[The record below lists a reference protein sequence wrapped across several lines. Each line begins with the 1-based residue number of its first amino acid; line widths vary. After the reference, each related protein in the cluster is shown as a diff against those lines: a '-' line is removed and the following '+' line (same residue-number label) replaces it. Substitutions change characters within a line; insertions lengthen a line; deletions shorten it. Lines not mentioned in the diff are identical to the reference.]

1 MKLKV
6 IACGVFEPELKT
18 LIEQTGSDADLE
30 LLPAGLHS
38 TPMLLRQTVQERID
52 QAAAEDFD
60 AVALGYGLCGRGAS
74 GLVANGVTVVIP
86 RVHDCLTLFLGSREE
101 YRRQFKQ
108 FPGTYY
114 LTPGWYT
121 NKLTDEGEADEGSW
135 THDVEDDPSW
145 PEMARRYGPES
156 ATEIIRFHN
165 SWKRNY
171 KRVAV
176 IDTGCS
182 AVEDCMKL
190 AGRISENLGWQCDRL
205 QGSVDMLRDLLTGD
219 WDARRFLVLEPGQR
233 SEASSDTQILVA
245 VSPGAVADAPSVD
258 ERAVTPDVAVTAG
271 EQGLGLGIDAG
282 GTYTDAV
289 VYDFT
294 NERVIS
300 KAKSLTTPRDPLI
313 GIRGALDGLDAEAVA
328 KVDLVALSTTF
339 ATNAIVEDRGGEP
352 GCIIMPAPGFDAND
366 LAWPHHA
373 VIGGRMTIL
382 GEEVEAFDADGCRA
396 AVQGLIERGV
406 DSLAISGY
414 GSVRNPAHEL
424 AAREVIAEVC
434 DLPVVCG
441 HELSARLNFLTRANT
456 AALNARLLPLI
467 SELLEAAQRTLAERG
482 VSAPLMVVKGD
493 GSLVN
498 VATALARPIE
508 TILSGPAASVFGARH
523 LAGAEDAA
531 VVDIGGTTTDTALI
545 VDGLPRL
552 SPEGAR
558 VGGWQ
563 TSVEAVEIATIGLG
577 GDSALD
583 FSADRD
589 LLVGPRRALP
599 LSYVAAQHPEP
610 VMRNLDR
617 IFHDD
622 RASRTSALE
631 LDMLVHGP
639 SRVREGMA
647 DSEIKIIE
655 ALDEVPISRQKLAMR
670 LGLASSRLLNTS
682 RLESRGLVQRVAL
695 TPTDLLHASGEFTP
709 WNVEAARAGLSA
721 FAHLYGSEP
730 EELAARLRH
739 EITRMLCLALMDN
752 ELGTGAQLRGE
763 LAQSPALSEIIQRM
777 LTPGDE
783 ALGFAA
789 SYGRDVIG
797 VGAPAHVFLPQIG
810 ARLGCE
816 VTVPEH
822 AEVAN
827 AVGAVVSHVSALE
840 TVIIRPSEFDSFTVY
855 APGGRQDFDE
865 LQAAIDLA
873 CEQAREVAQNR
884 AITAGAAQPSL
895 DVEVDQRVGRLST
908 GEEQLIEVRVHA
920 TAWGRPHMAPTPHAA
935 LPVAQA
941 PSPAN

>member
-1 MKLKV
+1 MRLKLV
-6 IACGVFEPELKT
+6 ACGVFEPELRF
-18 LIEQTGSDADLE
+18 LMDQCANEVDLE
-30 LLPAGLHS
+30 LLEAGLHS
-38 TPMLLRQTVQERID
+38 TPTLLRETVQERID
-52 QAAAEDFD
+52 QAAAQGFD
-60 AVALGYGLCGRGAS
+60 AVALGYGLCGRGTA
-74 GLVANGVTVVIP
+74 GLLARDITVVIP

-101 YRRQFKQ
+101 YRRQFRQ
-108 FPGTYY
+108 HPGTYY

-121 NKLTDEGEADEGSW
+121 NKLDPDDEARERGW
-135 THDVEDDPSW
+135 THNVEDAAGYA
-145 PEMARRYGPES
+145 ELAEKYG
-156 ATEIIRFHN
+156 ADAAAEIVHFHN

-190 AGRISENLGWQCDRL
+190 AERISENLGWQCERL
-205 QGSVDMLRDLLTGD
+205 QGSVDMLRDLLAGD
-219 WDARRFLVLEPGQR
+219 WDARRFLVLAPGRR
-233 SEASSDTQILVA
+233 SEASGDAQILVA
-245 VSPGAVADAPSVD
+245 VSPGAVSDDAPDD
-258 ERAVTPDVAVTAG
+258 EQMTPPAIAPATG
-271 EQGLGLGIDAG
+271 RQGFGLGIDAG

-289 VYDFT
+289 VYDFAR
-294 NERVIS
+294 EQVIS

-313 GIRGALDGLDAEAVA
+313 GIRGALDGLDAAALADVN
-328 KVDLVALSTTF
+328 LVALSTTF

-352 GCIIMPAPGFDAND
+352 GCIIMPAPGFDAHD

-373 VIGGRMTIL
+373 IVDGRMTIT
-382 GEEVEAFDADGCRA
+382 GEEVEPFDADGCRA
-396 AVQGLIERGV
+396 AVRALIERGV
-406 DSLAISGY
+406 DSLAVSGY

-424 AAREVIAEVC
+424 TAREVIAEVC

-441 HELSARLNFLTRANT
+441 HELSARLNFVTRANT

-467 SELLEAAQRTLAERG
+467 GGLLEAARRTLTERG
-482 VSAPLMVVKGD
+482 VRAPLMVVKGD

-523 LAGAEDAA
+523 LAGVEDAA

-545 VDGLPRL
+545 VGGRPRL

-558 VGGWQ
+558 VGRWQ
-563 TSVEAVEIATIGLG
+563 TSVEAVEVATIGLG

-583 FSADRD
+583 FNADRD

-599 LSYVAAQHPEP
+599 LSCVAAQHPEP

-622 RASRTSALE
+622 RVSRTSALE

-647 DSEIKIIE
+647 DSEVKIIE
-655 ALDEVPISRQKLAMR
+655 ALDETPVSRRELAAR
-670 LGLASSRLLNTS
+670 LGLASSRLLNTT

-721 FAHLYGSEP
+721 FAHLHGSEP
-730 EELAARLRH
+730 DEIATRLRH
-739 EITRMLCLALMDN
+739 EITRMLCLTLMGN
-752 ELGTGAQLRGE
+752 ELGAEAELQSE
-763 LAQSPALSEIIQRM
+763 LAQSPALAAIIERM
-777 LTPGDE
+777 LAPGDE
-783 ALGFAA
+783 ALGFAG
-789 SYGRDVIG
+789 SYARDVVG
-797 VGAPAHVFLPQIG
+797 VGAPAHVFLPPVA

-855 APGGRQDFDE
+855 APGGRQEFDE
-865 LQAAIDLA
+865 LEAAIGLA
-873 CEQAREVAQNR
+873 CERAREAAQHR
-884 AITAGAAQPSL
+884 AIAAGAAQPSL
-895 DVEVDQRVGRLST
+895 DVEVDRRLGRLST

-920 TAWGRPHMAPTPHAA
+920 TAWGRPDAERTPHAA
-935 LPVAQA
+935 
-941 PSPAN
+941 S